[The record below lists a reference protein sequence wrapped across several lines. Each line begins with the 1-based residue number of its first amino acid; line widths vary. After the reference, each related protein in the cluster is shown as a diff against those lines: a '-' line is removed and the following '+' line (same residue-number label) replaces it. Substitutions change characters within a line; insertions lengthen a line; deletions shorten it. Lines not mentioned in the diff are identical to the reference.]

1 VNDTP
6 ELRKGFIRARPMRVA
21 YLVEESEHAHTILDA
36 VFAEC
41 HSRWGGRF
49 SLIVPARAGDPDPL
63 YAQWLD
69 VYDPDVLYVYTE
81 LEGPAVARLRERYG
95 PAFVLRHDPH
105 DSGERDTRYYRP
117 ELPFPM
123 LSSLSVA
130 LQYARA
136 YAPSTPQPMLV
147 PDRLPG
153 VASDRF
159 IDDNFGTPSDSF
171 HRWPLPENLAD
182 VVKPITLGTPEHLA
196 QFYRGG
202 PPMELVSDASALLR
216 AMAQRRNSF
225 GLAQLAADSAPRME
239 IPGGESESFSLV
251 IGDGFA
257 DRILFWNERSLMPS
271 YLGRGFVT
279 FIVSPAR
286 LEDPGFFESFV
297 AFLKTR
303 NAVHGGGSRNPW
315 VKIRSS
321 SLERQ
326 RLEEFRTR
334 LQAVDGWNSYH
345 VADPVTPNR
354 MVPSE
359 QALHE
364 AGGLVLLRGFDREPS
379 WKDFP
384 IHGTT
389 VRPPPLAPAHLTAVH
404 GRSAAT
410 EGLWGLDLDIERR
423 NNLSRYSNVTH
434 RWRLPGRLHMHG
446 AFRRAWS
453 PDGVGVGIRYSR
465 SSRDGFL
472 VLYSG
477 IGEDPPD
484 VTIPDDEEAF
494 RYALVRGDDWPPIS
508 RRDNVASPHGPYAWT
523 RPSDKGRYLGGTL
536 RLFGGLQTA
545 AAYLLH
551 AYWKSVVEDL
561 GGATGAARHD
571 EIKRILRRRLRD
583 TRLQS
588 DESWDR
594 LARLVAAE
602 AHRVRMPLR
611 KLSFDEFRSRHAP
624 FVEKERNRLHNSTA
638 PDITERIKSAEASL
652 SISVQA
658 LCARSVLYQGYEWRC
673 DTCFHTNWNPIG
685 SLRSA
690 PSCEVCGEVQPAPV
704 DRPWDFRLNG
714 FVREALKE
722 HGVLAL
728 VWCLAQMEAR
738 VQESFFFLGPHE
750 LYSQYPRDAQTASYR
765 EADLLC
771 VVDRKVHLCEVKS
784 SDRDVDLES
793 LVNIAKRL
801 RPDVVTLAVMD
812 DASPRLS
819 SRFQELQRELA
830 GTGLECELLT
840 RAAHAFENDAFLP
853 T

>member
-1 VNDTP
+1 MNDSAQ
-6 ELRKGFIRARPMRVA
+6 LRRGFIRARPVRVA
-21 YLVEESEHAHTILDA
+21 YLLEEGEHAHTILDA

-63 YAQWLD
+63 YAPWLSI
-69 VYDPDVLYVYTE
+69 YDPDVLYAYTE
-81 LEGPAVARLRERYG
+81 LDSPAVGRLRERYG
-95 PAFVLRHDPH
+95 PAFVLRHDAH

-117 ELPFPM
+117 ELPFAM
-123 LSSLSVA
+123 LSSLSVT

-136 YAPSTPQPMLV
+136 YAPSSPQPMLIA
-147 PDRLPG
+147 DRLPG
-153 VASDRF
+153 VPSDRF

-202 PPMELVSDASALLR
+202 PPMDLVPDASALLA
-216 AMAQRRNSF
+216 AMAERRNSF

-239 IPGGESESFSLV
+239 IPGGESESFTLV
-251 IGDGFA
+251 IGDEVA

-271 YLGRGFVT
+271 YLGRGFAA

-286 LEDPGFFESFV
+286 LEEPGFFGSLV

-303 NAVHGGGSRNPW
+303 NAVQGGGNRNPW
-315 VKIRSS
+315 VKIKST
-321 SLERQ
+321 SLDRQ

-334 LQAVDGWNSYH
+334 LQTADRWNSYH
-345 VADPVTPNR
+345 VADPVTPDR

-359 QALHE
+359 RALRE
-364 AGGLVLLRGFDREPS
+364 AHGLVLLRGFDREPS

-384 IHGTT
+384 ADGTT

-434 RWRLPGRLHMHG
+434 RWRLPRRLHMHG
-446 AFRRAWS
+446 AFRRARS
-453 PDGVGVGIRYSR
+453 PDGIGAGIRYSR
-465 SSRDGFL
+465 TSRDGFL
-472 VLYSG
+472 VLCCG

-484 VTIPDDEEAF
+484 LAIPDDEEAF
-494 RYALVRGDDWPPIS
+494 RYALAHGNDWPPIS
-508 RRDNVASPHGPYAWT
+508 RRDTVPSSHGPYAWA
-523 RPSDKGRYLGGTL
+523 RPSDKGRYLSGTL
-536 RLFGGLQTA
+536 RLFGGLQTT

-551 AYWKSVVEDL
+551 AYWKGVFEDL

-588 DESWDR
+588 EESWDR

-602 AHRVRMPLR
+602 AHRVRIPLR
-611 KLSFDEFRSRHAP
+611 KLSFDELRSGHAP
-624 FVEKERNRLHNSTA
+624 FLEQERDRFRDSS
-638 PDITERIKSAEASL
+638 PIDIEERIGSAGASL
-652 SISVQA
+652 PTSVQA

-690 PSCEVCGEVQPAPV
+690 PNCEVCGKVQPAPV
-704 DRPWDFRLNG
+704 DRSWDFRLNG

-722 HGVLAL
+722 HGILAL
-728 VWCLAQMEAR
+728 VWCLAQLEAR
-738 VQESFFFLGPHE
+738 VRESFFFLGPHE
-750 LYSQYPRDAQTASYR
+750 LYLEYPRDTQSASYR

-784 SDRDVDLES
+784 SDRDIDLES
-793 LVNIAKRL
+793 LVNIAKLL
-801 RPDVVTLAVMD
+801 RPDVITLAVMD

-819 SRFQELQRELA
+819 ARFQELQRELA
-830 GTGLECELLT
+830 GTGLSCELLT
-840 RAAHAFENDAFLP
+840 RAADAFERDAFLP
-853 T
+853 A